1 MAATIAAL
9 PSGATCL
16 GLYFSDVL
24 DLAKKMRPGSDLTD
38 LAGVPKRRYLPF
50 LSYPYADVLRL
61 IAAAARALYPK
72 LTLGEGM
79 RRVGHSAYERLF
91 GTRVGAVVFGA
102 LGRDPARVLLAGPRG
117 YGLSMNFGS
126 VTAESVGSG
135 RVIYRFREMPALLET
150 HQVGVLEGALLQMGV
165 EGSVLIDVLDLANA
179 DVEVS
184 WTT

>member
-1 MAATIAAL
+1 MDSIIAAL

-24 DLAKKMRPGSDLTD
+24 DLAEKMRPGSDLTY

-50 LSYPYADVLRL
+50 LSYPYADILRL

-79 RRVGHSAYERLF
+79 RRVGHSAYDRLF
-91 GTRVGAVVFGA
+91 RTRVGAVVFGA
-102 LGRDPARVLLAGPRG
+102 LGRDPAKVFLAGPRG
-117 YGLSMNFGS
+117 YRLSINFGS
-126 VTAESVGSG
+126 VTAESGGFG

-150 HQVGVLEGALLQMGV
+150 YQVGVLEGALLHLGV
-165 EGSVLIDVLDLANA
+165 DGSVLIDVFDLANA

-184 WTT
+184 WTA